1 MSIITNLYSNFIVD
15 NLPLFSYS
23 FTPLS
28 NVYKLSRTGLLLV
41 SAIDPGK
48 VTVARQASE
57 THQDPKYKDDKSSVL
72 DVISDMIKN
81 IVPKNMISMS
91 HMKTKTVYKPGEKP
105 DEQAV
110 EGMNML
116 GVIA

>member
-1 MSIITNLYSNFIVD
+1 
-15 NLPLFSYS
+15 
-23 FTPLS
+23 
-28 NVYKLSRTGLLLV
+28 
-41 SAIDPGK
+41 
-48 VTVARQASE
+48 
-57 THQDPKYKDDKSSVL
+57 
-72 DVISDMIKN
+72 MIKN

-116 GVIA
+116 GVIAWVLSRNGVSILDFLSGILNTYEIIFKQI

>member
-23 FTPLS
+23 FTP
-28 NVYKLSRTGLLLV
+28 GLLLV